1 MRLITCESSILKAA
15 EDMRYLL
22 GRFYDRQTALSIV
35 CKKYKINKLQ
45 QKLLFNGVYD
55 DKNAYLNRSKLT
67 NEKNLIDAN
76 LNLDLYNVA
85 SIINSGLFSE
95 ILLFADDGYLRNINN
110 IYNKNNINLIEYALE
125 VCLVTIFYLKIKS
138 VKVFLDPKI
147 NKNDVFSKII
157 NAKMKKM
164 NINGNIKYSKIETAS
179 FPTNQIVVSSNS
191 NVIQIAKYTFDLP
204 HFIFKKS
211 MEIKSYSLK

>member
-1 MRLITCESSILKAA
+1 MRLITCESNILEAA

-67 NEKNLIDAN
+67 NEKNLINAN
-76 LNLDLYNVA
+76 LNLDLYDVT
-85 SIINSGLFSE
+85 SIIHSGLFSE

-110 IYNKNNINLIEYALE
+110 IYNNSI
-125 VCLVTIFYLKIKS
+125 
-138 VKVFLDPKI
+138 
-147 NKNDVFSKII
+147 SK
-157 NAKMKKM
+157 
-164 NINGNIKYSKIETAS
+164 
-179 FPTNQIVVSSNS
+179 
-191 NVIQIAKYTFDLP
+191 
-204 HFIFKKS
+204 
-211 MEIKSYSLK
+211 

>member
-1 MRLITCESSILKAA
+1 MRLITCESNILEAA

-22 GRFYDRQTALSIV
+22 ERFYDRQVALSIV

-85 SIINSGLFSE
+85 SIINSGLLSE
-95 ILLFADDGYLRNINN
+95 ILLFADDAVSYTHLTLPTI
-110 IYNKNNINLIEYALE
+110 L
-125 VCLVTIFYLKIKS
+125 LV
-138 VKVFLDPKI
+138 
-147 NKNDVFSKII
+147 
-157 NAKMKKM
+157 
-164 NINGNIKYSKIETAS
+164 
-179 FPTNQIVVSSNS
+179 
-191 NVIQIAKYTFDLP
+191 
-204 HFIFKKS
+204 
-211 MEIKSYSLK
+211 